1 MSGVSPSRPNPTAR
15 MEALLSELPGTET
28 LEMGLA
34 FGHYGE
40 IEAISTIT
48 PPNIL
53 LALHRA
59 REARELAI
67 SHRKF
72 YVGAAAVAISEGQ
85 AGFEIIT
92 GFNIKPEENSTINI
106 HAETSAEEKTRKRK
120 FGRISIIAIVGEAQ
134 NDQQSGHAMCTL
146 HPCGLCRKALGESSL
161 VDDDFTLIASATPD
175 LRTMEAYNIRQ
186 VKQYHED
193 PDSIEL
199 ARFELPDMK
208 LLRPTEQ
215 SSGTT
220 SPTRFIKTPEDD
232 AEEQLWMNAL
242 GPFTASWRNRHLGR
256 LGLL

>member
-1 MSGVSPSRPNPTAR
+1 M
-15 MEALLSELPGTET
+15 
-28 LEMGLA
+28 
-34 FGHYGE
+34 H
-40 IEAISTIT
+40 
-48 PPNIL
+48 
-53 LALHRA
+53 
-59 REARELAI
+59 
-67 SHRKF
+67 
-72 YVGAAAVAISEGQ
+72 
-85 AGFEIIT
+85 
-92 GFNIKPEENSTINI
+92 
-106 HAETSAEEKTRKRK
+106 
-120 FGRISIIAIVGEAQ
+120 
-134 NDQQSGHAMCTL
+134 TL
-146 HPCGLCRKALGESSL
+146 HPCGLCRDKLGDSKL
-161 VDDDFTLIASATPD
+161 VDPESTLIVSATPD

-232 AEEQLWMNAL
+232 AEEQLWMNTL